1 MHVSQSIFSYYCYYI
16 QVHLAQIWKTKP
28 CYKFAAIIGKYK
40 IHQSSFHTLK
50 ERQYLNDEVIKVS
63 VMLGIIATI

>member
-1 MHVSQSIFSYYCYYI
+1 MHI
-16 QVHLAQIWKTKP
+16 QVRLTQIWSARP

-50 ERQYLNDEVIKVS
+50 GCNYLNDEVCKYLYIS
-63 VMLGIIATI
+63 YYLTEQLASYLS